1 MHKSNIFSLVL
12 YNKTRIMSTFERC
25 KRNILRDMAA
35 SKTHTADSW
44 ARIMLENTARL
55 TNVEDQRK
63 FWEFIS
69 NPYDVEDIPAPVV
82 QKMEHIKID
91 QPRQYTAPA
100 IKHDD
105 EKESKEEVVIVN
117 EYFRNGATL
126 HIRSKPVNTNSSR
139 SLPSLIDLGCAH
151 EDSDEKTSVGN
162 SSGPSEQS
170 V

>member
-1 MHKSNIFSLVL
+1 
-12 YNKTRIMSTFERC
+12 MSPFERC

-44 ARIMLENTARL
+44 ARIMLENTSRL
-55 TNVEDQRK
+55 TKIEDQRK
-63 FWEFIS
+63 FWEFLS

-82 QKMEHIKID
+82 EQMDHMKIA

-126 HIRSKPVNTNSSR
+126 HIRSKPINTDSSR
-139 SLPSLIDLGCAH
+139 SLPSLIDLGCVH
-151 EDSDEKTSVGN
+151 EDSDEKTIVGN